1 MFLKR
6 NRVDIKMINPS
17 SKVSLKLS
25 CLASCKGDVEQAT
38 KLYNFLAD
46 GIESIPDFDT
56 PTPSTFEQI
65 KQGASQIFKFVK
77 ENRQEI
83 VQGYNF
89 IQSLRSGQSIAEEP
103 LPTQEIPP
111 LPDVSQA
118 N

>member
-1 MFLKR
+1 MFLRR

-46 GIESIPDFDT
+46 GIESIPDFDV
-56 PTPSTFEQI
+56 PTPSTFDQI

-77 ENRQEI
+77 DNRQEI
-83 VQGYNF
+83 MQGYNF
-89 IQSLRSGQSIAEEP
+89 IQSLRSGQSVAADVT
-103 LPTQEIPP
+103 PTQEIPP
-111 LPDVSQA
+111 LPDVSQT